1 MQLNEFYPSPLI
13 NPITASIYSYSYRA
27 EESTLCRFHFTH
39 TSIAVVLALG
49 KEWLTKVVPC
59 AKDRND
65 NQPRP

>member
-1 MQLNEFYPSPLI
+1 MNFILHLLLIPSLLAFTPTLMGQK
-13 NPITASIYSYSYRA
+13 SQ
-27 EESTLCRFHFTH
+27 LCRFHFTH

-65 NQPRP
+65 QQPPP